1 MAGTPLRES
10 APRCGGRRPYAYL
23 NNYGYL
29 LLLLACPSAVASR
42 RRRRRRLPRTLHCI
56 LRWLTPT
63 ASQTICRFGLETID
77 EVAFAFSDR
86 HQAEAQSL
94 GQIWSYAQTGAAAEA
109 VRLAKKTLLELRG
122 RATICSPASSS
133 PALQPTIPPFSH
145 TLKRR
150 SPYSST
156 AAPTPMR
163 DETTRV
169 LVLAEWCHPG
179 KLFPH
184 MAMVSRR
191 AAPQS
196 ACMTF

>member
-1 MAGTPLRES
+1 MATSSSSLP
-10 APRCGGRRPYAYL
+10 A
-23 NNYGYL
+23 
-29 LLLLACPSAVASR
+29 
-42 RRRRRRLPRTLHCI
+42 LPRWLPDDVVGDVCRKHCTASCVGPCSLYHFSEQSLTL
-56 LRWLTPT
+56 LVALFRSGRLTPQ

-77 EVAFAFSDR
+77 DVAFAFSDR

-109 VRLAKKTLLELRG
+109 VRLAKKTLFELRG
-122 RATICSPASSS
+122 RATICSPSASSPS
-133 PALQPTIPPFSH
+133 LQPTIPLFSH

-150 SPYSST
+150 SPHSST